1 MKNLDEIILSLNSE
15 ELEQLKEKVE
25 ELENKLN
32 EVSNRSEK

>member
-25 ELENKLN
+25 ELENKLK
-32 EVSNRSEK
+32 EVSKRN

>member
-25 ELENKLN
+25 ELENQLK
-32 EVSNRSEK
+32 EVSKRN

>member
-15 ELEQLKEKVE
+15 ELEQLKQKVE

-32 EVSNRSEK
+32 EVSNGN

>member
-15 ELEQLKEKVE
+15 ELEQIKQKVE

-32 EVSNRSEK
+32 EVSNRK